1 MINIGCSEPDDVF
14 FAVVHVKNIN
24 MAGANIWEVF
34 RVFVV
39 ITMKELN
46 SYKEIKLEIP
56 AFASISIRAI
66 WLISA
71 IA

>member
-1 MINIGCSEPDDVF
+1 MRVF
-14 FAVVHVKNIN
+14 SYICGHN
-24 MAGANIWEVF
+24 
-34 RVFVV
+34 FVV

-46 SYKEIKLEIP
+46 SYKEIRLEIP

-66 WLISA
+66 WLNST